1 VLSAALFLSF
11 SKNGNLGEEGTAV
24 FGLLCTEIGGIAKV
38 GAGLVGKPFV
48 FVIVVVVVGVTI

>member
-1 VLSAALFLSF
+1 LSF